1 MKKLLSVFLAV
12 CILLSVCGF
21 SAAAEDTA
29 DAYSDYPVIIVP
41 GYGASPLFSVNGDG
55 SLGEQVWGWNII
67 MDRLTEQLK
76 KSFPELLS
84 GAVTLTL
91 GSAKELGEALGN
103 AAAEMLGTL
112 AFNGDGESVYNIAP
126 LPNDPS
132 LCRWDLFEENFD
144 GDLYSEKEIGRTL
157 DDYVPEDRI
166 FNFAVD
172 FRYGAQYN
180 AEKLDEFICRV
191 KDYTGK
197 DKVNL
202 YAVSHGGQVAAT
214 YLHRYGD
221 KGDVYNAVLTVPAIG
236 GSYVAYDVLTGSLA
250 AQEDELLLF
259 IENALYLE
267 QDFEMLLK
275 TQPLGFVDDILINML
290 PGLKQVAGLWESL
303 WDFLPYE
310 RYREV
315 FSTVDEEACAGLL
328 AKTTEFH
335 ENVMANIGES
345 LRRCRENGI
354 NVSIVAG
361 TGNAIVTG
369 SQQNSDAIIHTSG
382 ATGAKVAP
390 LGKRFAN
397 GYICEGGVCGDPA
410 HDHLSPSMEID
421 ASCAY
426 LPENTWFVDGMFHGM
441 TFNEDYAEELAVRL
455 LLTDTLPDVHAD
467 PAFPQFRA
475 SENRAY
481 AVYGSFVDSPSGYI
495 DKDSAVYTVKNL
507 SEEYELRILS
517 IYADGLDLRFEGDY
531 GRLLAPGES
540 ADFRVTGR
548 IPAVSTARAA
558 VTVTFRLK
566 GSYTPYNHRTFRY
579 TVNNGAPARYDAE
592 NPLADRDFTPPV
604 AAVLSEPVVNILQ
617 KAGLLEFVSMW
628 FNILLGLLMRI
639 KNLFPA
645 A

>member
-1 MKKLLSVFLAV
+1 MKKVLSVFLAV
-12 CILLSVCGF
+12 CMLLGVCGF
-21 SAAAEDTA
+21 SAAAEA
-29 DAYSDYPVIIVP
+29 AAEAYSDYPVIIVP
-41 GYGASPLFSVNGDG
+41 GYGASPLFLVNEDG

-67 MDRLTEQLK
+67 MDRLTAQLK
-76 KSFPELLS
+76 QSFPELLS
-84 GAVTLTL
+84 GAVSLTL

-103 AAAEMLGTL
+103 AAADMLGKL

-126 LPNDPS
+126 LPNDPA

-157 DDYVPEDRI
+157 DDYVPEDQI

-172 FRYGAQYN
+172 FRYGALYN
-180 AEKLDEFICRV
+180 ADKLDEFIVRV
-191 KDYTGK
+191 KEYTGK

-202 YAVSHGGQVAAT
+202 YAVSHGGQVTAA

-221 KGDVYNAVLTVPAIG
+221 KGDVCNAVLTVPAIG
-236 GSYVAYDVLTGSLA
+236 GSYVAYDVLTGNIA

-275 TQPLGFVDDILINML
+275 TQPLDFADDILINML
-290 PGLKQVAGLWESL
+290 PGLKKVAGLWESL

-310 RYREV
+310 CYREV
-315 FSTVDEEACAGLL
+315 FSTVDEDACAGLL
-328 AKTTEFH
+328 AKTTDFH

-369 SQQNSDAIIHTSG
+369 SQQNSDAIIHTAG

-390 LGKRFAN
+390 YGKRFAN
-397 GYICEGGVCGDPA
+397 GCTCVGGVCGDPA
-410 HDHLSPSMEID
+410 HNHLSPSMEID

-441 TFNEDYAEELAVRL
+441 TFNEDYAEELAIHL
-455 LLTDTLPDVHAD
+455 LLTDSLPDVHAD
-467 PAFPQFRA
+467 PAFPQFRD

-481 AVYGSFVDSPSGYI
+481 AVYGTFDRSDSGYI
-495 DKDSAVYTVKNL
+495 TGPVSVYTVKNL
-507 SEEYELRILS
+507 SDEYEMKILS
-517 IYADGLDLRFEGDY
+517 ISADGLDLRFEGDY
-531 GRLLAPGES
+531 NKLLAPGES
-540 ADFRVTGR
+540 MDFSVAGN
-548 IPAVSTARAA
+548 IPAVGASRAA

-566 GSYTPYNHRTFRY
+566 NSYTPYNQRTFRY
-579 TVNNGAPARYDAE
+579 TVNNGAPAQYDAE

-604 AAVLSEPVVNILQ
+604 AALLSDATVSILR
-617 KAGLLEFVSMW
+617 KAGLLEWVNMW
-628 FNILLGLLMRI
+628 FSILLRI
-639 KNLFPA
+639 ILNLKNTFSFA
-645 A
+645 